1 MARKKKTEAAILR
14 HPDANRLL
22 RDGDEVLVISGS
34 QKGKRGKI
42 MSIDRRKNRVVIQG
56 VNKRKRFQ
64 RPTQENP
71 QGGVIELEAS
81 VHLSNVMLYDS
92 KTKRGVRLGAG
103 TGKDGKKARV
113 ARPDAREV

>member
-1 MARKKKTEAAILR
+1 MSGKKKTPGAVLR
-14 HPDANRLL
+14 HTDANRFL
-22 RDGDEVLVISGS
+22 RDDDEVVVIAGS

-71 QGGVIELEAS
+71 QGGVIEMESS

-103 TGKDGKKARV
+103 TGKDGKKSRV
-113 ARPDAREV
+113 IRADGREA